1 MTCSPRGPRIRRVV
15 TMMVATALAV
25 LVPALV
31 HAQGDEVPGAK
42 DHPLLSRYPDSRIL
56 EYETNFNGVE
66 FWVTAPGGR
75 ATAQR
80 VEGDMTAIRYFHNNV
95 DRQPS
100 PLQVIRNYQN
110 AVKSAGGTVVFERLP
125 KDGDG
130 GETTLRAKAGG
141 KDVWIKVIPDIFGA
155 PTQSYQL
162 VIVEVAAM
170 SQVVSASQM
179 ADALKKDGFI
189 ALYIT
194 FDTGKADL
202 KPDGLATVREI
213 VGLMTSDPTLRLSVE
228 GHTDNVGTA
237 QANKALSMAR
247 ATSVMKAAV
256 AGGIEQARLTADGFG
271 QERPVADNRSAEGR
285 GKNRRVELVRKP

>member
-1 MTCSPRGPRIRRVV
+1 MNRVRDLVTTMTAV
-15 TMMVATALAV
+15 TLAL
-25 LVPALV
+25 LLPALV

-56 EYETNFNGVE
+56 EYETNFNGVD
-66 FWVTAPGGR
+66 FRVTGPGGR
-75 ATAQR
+75 ATEQR
-80 VEGDMTAIRYFHNNV
+80 VEGDMTAIRYFHNNA

-110 AVKSAGGTVVFERLP
+110 AIKSAGGTVVFERLP

-130 GETTLRAKAGG
+130 GETTLRATAAG
-141 KDVWIKVIPDIFGA
+141 KDVWVKVIPDIFGA

-170 SQVVSASQM
+170 SQLVSASQM
-179 ADALKKDGFI
+179 ADALKRDGFI

-202 KPDGLATVREI
+202 KPDGLSTVREI
-213 VGLMTSDPTLRLSVE
+213 VGLMTSDPALRLSVE

-237 QANKALSMAR
+237 QANKTLSMAR
-247 ATSVMKAAV
+247 ATSVMNAVV
-256 AGGIEQARLTADGFG
+256 AGGIARDRLTADGFG
-271 QERPVADNRSAEGR
+271 QERPVADNRTAEGR
-285 GKNRRVELVRKP
+285 SKNRRVELVRKP

>member
-1 MTCSPRGPRIRRVV
+1 MNRVRDLVTTMTAV
-15 TMMVATALAV
+15 TLAL
-25 LVPALV
+25 LLPALV

-56 EYETNFNGVE
+56 EYETNFNGVD
-66 FWVTAPGGR
+66 FRVTGPGGR
-75 ATAQR
+75 ATEQR
-80 VEGDMTAIRYFHNNV
+80 VEGDMTAIRYFHNNA

-110 AVKSAGGTVVFERLP
+110 AIKSAGGTVVFERLP

-130 GETTLRAKAGG
+130 GETTLRATAAG
-141 KDVWIKVIPDIFGA
+141 KDVWVKVIPDIFGA

-179 ADALKKDGFI
+179 ADALKRDGFI

-202 KPDGLATVREI
+202 KPDGLSTVREI
-213 VGLMTSDPTLRLSVE
+213 VGLMTSDPALRLSVE

-237 QANKALSMAR
+237 QANKTLSMAR
-247 ATSVMKAAV
+247 ATSVMNAVV
-256 AGGIEQARLTADGFG
+256 AGGIARDRLTADGFG
-271 QERPVADNRSAEGR
+271 QERPVADNRTAEGR
-285 GKNRRVELVRKP
+285 SKNRRVELVRKP